1 MKIKELDRINALARI
16 ARERPLTA
24 GESAERIALRRG
36 YLAAIR
42 GNVNTMLATA
52 TVIDPEGRDVTPG
65 KLRAAQA
72 AGIMQYL

>member
-1 MKIKELDRINALARI
+1 MPIKELDRINALART
-16 ARERPLTA
+16 ARTRPLTA
-24 GESAERIALRRG
+24 AESDERAELRRA

-42 GNVNTMLATA
+42 GNFNTLLATA
-52 TVIDPEGRDVTPG
+52 TVIDPAGRDVTPG

>member
-16 ARERPLTA
+16 ARKRPLTA
-24 GESAERIALRRG
+24 ERTALRRG

-42 GNVNTMLATA
+42 GNVNTILATA
-52 TVIDPEGRDVTPG
+52 TVIDPEGHDVTPG

-72 AGIMQYL
+72 TGIMQYL